1 MFRSG
6 KTKSTGNAPDYATL
20 MAPSCSTGGGPPNFM
35 QPNSASIP
43 QEVTID
49 RFTEFLIRYRWI
61 FVVPVLLPLSTV
73 FNLFWGFRNFYRRLF
88 SAPERHGERV
98 RKIQE
103 RIQRWHTRGR
113 KGRLCTARPPW
124 MSISTRMVRYKGPD
138 NSIPVDLYDVLEI

>member
-1 MFRSG
+1 
-6 KTKSTGNAPDYATL
+6 
-20 MAPSCSTGGGPPNFM
+20 M

-73 FNLFWGFRNFYRRLF
+73 FNLFWGFRNFYRRVL

-98 RKIQE
+98 REIQE
-103 RIQRWHTRGR
+103 RIQRWHARGR

-138 NSIPVDLYDVLEI
+138 NSIPVDLYDVLEIDTKSGIVRAEPRVKIGQLIDLLVP